1 MSDEKKID
9 KFEEICQNV
18 FKRYPVMTVAKLQ
31 EVIDNAALDTQS
43 AVILE
48 NEGRNQEA
56 AKAAAFAIAKAPLT
70 VAAGVA
76 LGVTQ
81 IIVGGVV
88 LPVALVRMALE
99 KTEVKAEAPAAP
111 AAPSAE

>member
-1 MSDEKKID
+1 MSEEKKSD

-31 EVIDNAALDTQS
+31 EVIDSAALDTQS

-48 NEGRNQEA
+48 NDGRNKEA
-56 AKAAAFAIAKAPLT
+56 AKAAALSIIKSPLT
-70 VAAGVA
+70 LIAGTALAA
-76 LGVTQ
+76 TQ
-81 IIVGGVV
+81 VVVGGIV

-99 KTEVKAEAPAAP
+99 KTDVKAEAPAAP
-111 AAPSAE
+111 AAE